1 MVNPQI
7 FREYDV
13 RGTVGRDLT
22 PETVGLLGRG
32 VGTLLRRAGGRRA
45 VLGRDNR
52 LSSPGF
58 RDALAAGLLATG
70 VDVVDLGLVT
80 TPLLYYGL
88 FHVPCDGGVMITGSH
103 NPPEFNG
110 FKIAV
115 GKSTI
120 WGARIQE
127 LRGVVERGDFETG
140 AGALTTEDIVGP
152 YRDMI
157 HGKIPALARGLRVA
171 VDGGSGTGGLVAP
184 QLMRELGCEVTELW
198 CTPDGTY
205 PGHFPDPTVP
215 KNLEAL
221 IRTVREKGL
230 DLGIGFDGDADRIGV
245 VDERGEILWGDQLL
259 MIYARE
265 VLARGP
271 ASIVFDVKCSDNLP
285 RDIERHGGRAV
296 IWKTGHSLVKEKLK
310 TEHAALAG
318 EMSGHIFF
326 ADGYF
331 GFDDAIY
338 AALRLLRILAA
349 AGRPLS
355 TLLADVPRTWAT
367 PEIRVDCPDERKF
380 EVVSALTAAFKARR
394 EVLDIDGMRV
404 RYPDGW
410 GLLRASNTQ
419 PVLVLRFESTSP
431 EGLARIRAEI
441 LGELA
446 RYPFVRIPEGL

>member
-1 MVNPQI
+1 MVNPLI

-13 RGTVGRDLT
+13 RGTVGRDLN
-22 PETVGLLGRG
+22 PETVELLGRG

-52 LSSPGF
+52 LSSPAF
-58 RDALAAGLLATG
+58 RDALAAGLTAAG

-110 FKIAV
+110 FKIAI

-120 WGARIQE
+120 WGERIQQ
-127 LRGVVERGDFETG
+127 LRGVIERGDFESG
-140 AGALTTEDIVGP
+140 AGTMTQADIVGP
-152 YRDMI
+152 YREMI
-157 HGKIPALARGLRVA
+157 LGKISLARPLRVA
-171 VDGGSGTGGLVAP
+171 VDAGSGTGGIVAP
-184 QLMRELGCEVTELW
+184 QLMRDLGCTVTELW
-198 CTPDGTY
+198 CDPDGTY

-215 KNLEAL
+215 ANLACL
-221 IRTVREKGL
+221 IKAVRDGGL
-230 DLGIGFDGDADRIGV
+230 DCGIGLDGDADRIGV
-245 VDERGEILWGDQLL
+245 VDEQGNILWGDQLL

-265 VLARGP
+265 ILARGP
-271 ASIVFDVKCSDNLP
+271 ATVVFDVKCSENLP

-296 IWKTGHSLVKEKLK
+296 MGKTGHSLIKEKMK

-326 ADGYF
+326 SDGYF
-331 GFDDAIY
+331 GFDDAVY
-338 AALRLLRILAA
+338 AALRLLRILGAE
-349 AGRPLS
+349 GRPLS
-355 TLLADVPRTWAT
+355 ALLADVPRTWST

-380 EVVSALTAAFKARR
+380 EVVETLTAAFKARR
-394 EVLDIDGMRV
+394 EVLDLDGMRV
-404 RYPDGW
+404 VFPDGW

-431 EGLARIRAEI
+431 EGLARIRDEI

-446 RYPFVRIPEGL
+446 RFPFVTIPSDV

>member
-1 MVNPQI
+1 
-7 FREYDV
+7 
-13 RGTVGRDLT
+13 
-22 PETVGLLGRG
+22 
-32 VGTLLRRAGGRRA
+32 
-45 VLGRDNR
+45 
-52 LSSPGF
+52 
-58 RDALAAGLLATG
+58 
-70 VDVVDLGLVT
+70 
-80 TPLLYYGL
+80 
-88 FHVPCDGGVMITGSH
+88 MITGSH

-110 FKIAV
+110 FKIAI

-127 LRGVVERGDFETG
+127 LRALIERGDFASG
-140 AGALTTEDIVGP
+140 AGTLTHGDILGP
-152 YRDMI
+152 YREMI
-157 HGKIPALARGLRVA
+157 LGKISLARPLRVA

-198 CTPDGTY
+198 CEPDGTY

-215 KNLEAL
+215 ANLAGL

-230 DLGIGFDGDADRIGV
+230 DCGIGFDGDADRIGV
-245 VDERGEILWGDQLL
+245 VDEQGSILFGDQLL
-259 MIYARE
+259 MLYARE
-265 VLARGP
+265 ILARGP

-296 IWKTGHSLVKEKLK
+296 MWKTGHSLVKEKLK
-310 TEHAALAG
+310 SEHAAVAG

-326 ADGYF
+326 SDGYF
-331 GFDDAIY
+331 GFDDAVY

-349 AGRPLS
+349 GDRPLS
-355 TLLADVPRTWAT
+355 ALLADVPRTWST

-380 EVVSALTAAFKARR
+380 EVVEAMTATFKARR
-394 EVLDIDGMRV
+394 EVLDIDGMRA

-431 EGLARIRAEI
+431 EGLARIRGEI
-441 LGELA
+441 LGELS
-446 RYPFVRIPEGL
+446 RFPFVKIPADI

>member
-1 MVNPQI
+1 MVNPLI

-22 PETVGLLGRG
+22 PETVELLGRG
-32 VGTLLRRAGGRRA
+32 VGTLLVRAGGRRA

-52 LSSPGF
+52 LSSPQF
-58 RDALAAGLLATG
+58 RDALAAGLLASG

-110 FKIAV
+110 FKIAI

-127 LRGVVERGDFETG
+127 LRALIERGDFASG
-140 AGALTTEDIVGP
+140 AGTLTHGDILGP
-152 YRDMI
+152 YREMI
-157 HGKIPALARGLRVA
+157 LGKISLARPLRVA

-198 CTPDGTY
+198 CEPDGTY

-215 KNLEAL
+215 ANLAGL

-230 DLGIGFDGDADRIGV
+230 DCGIGFDGDADRIGV
-245 VDERGEILWGDQLL
+245 VDEQGSILFGDQLL
-259 MIYARE
+259 MLYARE
-265 VLARGP
+265 ILARGP

-296 IWKTGHSLVKEKLK
+296 MWKTGHSLVKEKLK
-310 TEHAALAG
+310 SEHAAVAG

-326 ADGYF
+326 SDGYF
-331 GFDDAIY
+331 GFDDAVY

-349 AGRPLS
+349 GDRPLS
-355 TLLADVPRTWAT
+355 ALLADVPRTWST

-380 EVVSALTAAFKARR
+380 EVVEAMTATFKARR
-394 EVLDIDGMRV
+394 EVLDIDGMRA

-431 EGLARIRAEI
+431 EGLARIRGEI
-441 LGELA
+441 LGELS
-446 RYPFVRIPEGL
+446 RFPFVKIPADI